1 MKLLWVPQ
9 REGVKELE
17 IQRRGRRNRAQV
29 KLDRTVGTRRDS
41 EGQTQAAAVLGTSK
55 NRDPWYLVLID
66 LLV

>member
-41 EGQTQAAAVLGTSK
+41 EGQSPGRRCAGDVYEQGS
-55 NRDPWYLVLID
+55 LVSGVD
-66 LLV
+66 